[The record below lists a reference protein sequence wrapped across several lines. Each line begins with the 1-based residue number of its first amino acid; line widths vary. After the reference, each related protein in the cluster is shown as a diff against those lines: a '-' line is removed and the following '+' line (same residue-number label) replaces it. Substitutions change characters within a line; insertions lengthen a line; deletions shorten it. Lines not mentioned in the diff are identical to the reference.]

1 MTLKTVLYL
10 TLGFRAAT
18 PAAGRI
24 ISAVPAETMQLL
36 GTREHQTQLELEPN
50 IRGLLLHS

>member
-36 GTREHQTQLELEPN
+36 GSREHQTQLELEPN